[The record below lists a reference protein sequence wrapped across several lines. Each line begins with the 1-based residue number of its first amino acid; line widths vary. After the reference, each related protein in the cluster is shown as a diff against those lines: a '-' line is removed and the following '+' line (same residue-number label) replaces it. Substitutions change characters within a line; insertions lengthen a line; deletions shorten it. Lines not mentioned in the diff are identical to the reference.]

1 MNTKFFLLQFKTF
14 HLTPSSGRRRERIT
28 QALDQKVEE
37 KEIKREKEEAT
48 NVKKQACQLPLDLV
62 RKVYLKHS
70 LHLPCLKKCSLIFF

>member
-28 QALDQKVEE
+28 QALDQKMEE
-37 KEIKREKEEAT
+37 KEIKREKEEAM
-48 NVKKQACQLPLDLV
+48 KKQACQLPLDLV

-70 LHLPCLKKCSLIFF
+70 LHLPCFKKCCLIFF